1 MSTAPVIVTTT
12 PTELAERTDLAYERF
27 VTLLA
32 DTPGTLA
39 VDGSWTAVEVAGHLL
54 NVVNRYV
61 DFSPDRLADAP
72 RGVDVINEDELAT
85 LAGRPMSEVLAD
97 LATEMGRF
105 RANWGPQTGLPLD
118 LEIPFHG
125 GGKIDLQSGLTNLMG
140 EYLVHGLDV
149 ARAAGVDW
157 PIDDRDG
164 ALLAAFTARLL
175 PAYVRATNTERLHV
189 RLDLDG
195 LHPWVLEV
203 EGPAA
208 TSRTPQVDDKP
219 DVCLCGPATPVALL
233 LYGRLDLDGALAHGV
248 EVCGGSHPER
258 ATLVPELF
266 EEP

>member
-1 MSTAPVIVTTT
+1 MSTAPVLVTTT

-27 VTLLA
+27 AALLA
-32 DTPGTLA
+32 ATPDTLG
-39 VDGSWTAVEVAGHLL
+39 VDGAWTAVQVAGHLL

-72 RGVDVINEDELAT
+72 RGVDVINEDELTT

-118 LEIPFHG
+118 LELPFHG
-125 GGKIDLQSGLTNLMG
+125 GGTIDLQAGLTNLMG

-164 ALLAAFTARLL
+164 ALLAAFAARLL
-175 PAYVRATNTERLHV
+175 PRYVRATNTEGLHV

-208 TSRTPQVDDKP
+208 MSRTPQADDQP
-219 DVCLCGPATPVALL
+219 DVCLRGPATPVALL
-233 LYGRLDLDGALAHGV
+233 FYRRLDLDEALTHGV

-258 ATLVPELF
+258 AALLTDLF
-266 EEP
+266 EAP